1 MVAIRKNRKRKGEI
15 TLASRIQLRRDTAQ
29 NFAEQ
34 NTLLAQGEVAWEL
47 NSSKFKIGD
56 GVHRWNELDYI
67 QFGEIPNN
75 GTLTI
80 QKNGTTIATFT
91 ANQAGDTTANI
102 VADTPAWGNITGTL
116 ANQTDLSQA
125 LATKLTASDIYN
137 VLNSTAIDKAL
148 SANMGKELNDR
159 LNNVESRG
167 RFLSVWDCT
176 TGLPETDPVGLETGD
191 VYEYQRGDYYI
202 VGGVGTTNY
211 RPAGTSYVVGTAS
224 TVVETETV
232 KENDTYIF
240 DGSVWILQQNTD
252 RDVTFATVAGS
263 PYDNSNLASALNS
276 KQDEIT
282 QNAKLSADL
291 VDDTSTTNKFV
302 SATDITNW
310 NGKVDA
316 NTAITGGTKCKI
328 TYDEKGLVTAGADL
342 ASTDVTNALG
352 YTPYNNSN
360 PSGYQANVLE
370 GVQINGTDLTID
382 VNKKVNIPV
391 ASTNT
396 NGVVRVNTSKGITAS
411 SGQLETVAADSA
423 EITAKTSTFKPIVP
437 STLNVAIREGLGNNS
452 LTWTDAYKTSARNTI
467 GATRVSFVDWID

>member
-1 MVAIRKNRKRKGEI
+1 MSYLV
-15 TLASRIQLRRDTAQ
+15 QMRRDTLA
-29 NFAEQ
+29 NW
-34 NTLLAQGEVAWEL
+34 NSVNPVLAQGECGWVIGT
-47 NSSKFKIGD
+47 NDFKIGD
-56 GVHRWNELDYI
+56 GVHAWVDLPYI

-80 QKNGTTIATFT
+80 QKNGVTVATFT
-91 ANQAGDTTANI
+91 ANQAGDTVANI

-116 ANQTDLSQA
+116 ADQTDLSQA
-125 LATKLTASDIYN
+125 LATKLTANDIYN

-202 VGGVGTTNY
+202 VGTVGTTNY
-211 RPAGTSYVVGTAS
+211 KPNGSSYVVGTAS
-224 TVVETETV
+224 TTVETGDV
-232 KENDTYIF
+232 KENDTYIY
-240 DGSVWILQQNTD
+240 DGSQWILQENVD
-252 RDVTFATVAGS
+252 REVTFASVAGD
-263 PYDNSNLASALNS
+263 PYDNTNLASALNN
-276 KQDEIT
+276 KQNEIT
-282 QNAKLSADL
+282 SSAKISSDL
-291 VDDTSTTNKFV
+291 VDDTSATNKFV
-302 SATDITNW
+302 NATDITNW

-382 VNKKVNIPV
+382 VNKKVNIPY
-391 ASTNT
+391 ATNDSL
-396 NGVVRVNTSKGITAS
+396 GVVRGNQSFGSYMSNGTICTWKAS
-411 SGQLETVAADSA
+411 DSELVAK
-423 EITAKTSTFKPIVP
+423 IQNYKPIVP
-437 STLNVAIREGLGNNS
+437 SNIDVAIREGLGNNS
-452 LTWTDAYKTSARNTI
+452 LTWTDAYKASARNTI
-467 GATRVSFVDWID
+467 GASDQTIFRDYE

>member
-1 MVAIRKNRKRKGEI
+1 M
-15 TLASRIQLRRDTAQ
+15 RRDTLA
-29 NFAEQ
+29 NW
-34 NTLLAQGEVAWEL
+34 NSVNPVLAQGEWGWVIGTED
-47 NSSKFKIGD
+47 FKIGD
-56 GVHRWNELDYI
+56 GVHTWLDLPYI

-80 QKNGTTIATFT
+80 QKNGVTVATFT
-91 ANQAGDTTANI
+91 ANQANDTVANI

-116 ANQTDLSQA
+116 SDQTDLSQA

-137 VLNSTAIDKAL
+137 VLDSTAIDKAL
-148 SANMGKELNDR
+148 SANMGRELNDR

-202 VGGVGTTNY
+202 VGDIGTTNY
-211 RPAGTSYVVGTAS
+211 RPAGTSYTVGTPS

-291 VDDTSTTNKFV
+291 VDDTNTTNKFV
-302 SATDITNW
+302 TATDITNW

-352 YTPYNNSN
+352 YTPYSN
-360 PSGYQANVLE
+360 ANPNGYQANVLE

-382 VNKKVNIPV
+382 VNKKVNIPLAGDGV
-391 ASTNT
+391 YGVGKIAPVYGIAITGGSFSVYSALEAAIIAKT
-396 NGVVRVNTSKGITAS
+396 NGY
-411 SGQLETVAADSA
+411 Q
-423 EITAKTSTFKPIVP
+423 PIVP
-437 STLNVAIREGLGNNS
+437 SKLDIAIREGLGNNS
-452 LTWTDAYKTSARNTI
+452 LTWTEAYKASARNTI
-467 GATRVSFVDWID
+467 GAGDGNKTIIREWIG

>member
-1 MVAIRKNRKRKGEI
+1 MSLRVQI
-15 TLASRIQLRRDTAQ
+15 RRDTLA
-29 NFAEQ
+29 NWNSA
-34 NTLLAQGEVAWEL
+34 NPVLAQGEVGWVIGTD
-47 NSSKFKIGD
+47 NYKIGD
-56 GVHRWNELDYI
+56 GTTNWLNLRYI

-102 VADTPAWGNITGTL
+102 EADVPAWGNITGTL
-116 ANQTDLSQA
+116 SNQTDLSQA
-125 LATKLTASDIYN
+125 LASKLTTSDILN

-167 RFLSVWDCT
+167 RFLSVWECT

-202 VGGVGTTNY
+202 VGTVGATNY
-211 RPAGTSYVVGTAS
+211 KPNGSSYVVGIAS
-224 TVVETETV
+224 TTVETGDV
-232 KENDTYIF
+232 KENDTYIY
-240 DGSVWILQQNTD
+240 DGSQWILQENVD
-252 RDVTFATVAGS
+252 REVTFASVAGD
-263 PYDNSNLASALNS
+263 PYDNTNLASALNN
-276 KQDEIT
+276 KQNEIT
-282 QNAKLSADL
+282 SSAKISSDL
-291 VDDTSTTNKFV
+291 VDDTSATNKFV
-302 SATDITNW
+302 TATDITNW

-370 GVQINGTDLTID
+370 GVQVDGTDLTID

-391 ASTNT
+391 AYQTT
-396 NGVVRVNTSKGITAS
+396 KGVVLVSDAGYGIKSMST
-411 SGQLETVAADSA
+411 GQLQIHSGDW
-423 EITAKTSTFKPIVP
+423 AKFTNALTNPNQWLPIVTKDLLLGMKAFLGTTITS
-437 STLNVAIREGLGNNS
+437 STSNT
-452 LTWTDAYKTSARNTI
+452 TWNDTEKASARNTLDI
-467 GATRVSFVDWID
+467 PDKTIFRDYE

>member
-1 MVAIRKNRKRKGEI
+1 MAVRY
-15 TLASRIQLRRDTAQ
+15 QVRRDTAQ

-80 QKNGTTIATFT
+80 QKNGVTVATFT
-91 ANQAGDTTANI
+91 ANQAGDTVANI

-116 ANQTDLSQA
+116 ADQTDLSQA

-167 RFLSVWDCT
+167 RFLSVWDCA

-191 VYEYQRGDYYI
+191 VYEYQRGDYYT
-202 VGGVGTTNY
+202 VGNVGTTNY
-211 RPAGTSYVVGTAS
+211 RPTGTSYVVGTAS

-302 SATDITNW
+302 TATDITNW

-316 NTAITGGTKCKI
+316 NTVITGGTKCKI

-382 VNKKVNIPV
+382 VNKKVNIVLGSAAFTP
-391 ASTNT
+391 STNYAT
-396 NGVVRVNTSKGITAS
+396 SAQGVKADGAVRFDTTQSLTDT
-411 SGQLETVAADSA
+411 Q
-423 EITAKTSTFKPIVP
+423 KTQARNNIGAGDGNKTI
-437 STLNVAIREGLGNNS
+437 IREWVG
-452 LTWTDAYKTSARNTI
+452 
-467 GATRVSFVDWID
+467 

>member
-1 MVAIRKNRKRKGEI
+1 MSLRV
-15 TLASRIQLRRDTAQ
+15 QMRRDTLA
-29 NFAEQ
+29 NWNSVNPVLAE
-34 NTLLAQGEVAWEL
+34 GEWGWVIGTED
-47 NSSKFKIGD
+47 FKIGD
-56 GVHRWNELDYI
+56 GIHAWLDLPYI

-102 VADTPAWGNITGTL
+102 VADIPAWGNITGTL
-116 ANQTDLSQA
+116 SDQTDLSQV

-137 VLNSTAIDKAL
+137 VLNSTAVDKAL

-167 RFLSVWDCT
+167 RFLSVWDCV

-191 VYEYQRGDYYI
+191 TYTYQRGDYYI
-202 VGGVGTTNY
+202 VGNVGTINY
-211 RPAGTSYVVGTAS
+211 RPTGTSYVVGTAS

-263 PYDNSNLASALNS
+263 PYDNTNLAGALNA
-276 KQDEIT
+276 KQDEID
-282 QNAKLSADL
+282 QNNMLSADL
-291 VDDTSTTNKFV
+291 VDDTSTNHKFV
-302 SATDITNW
+302 TATDITNW

-382 VNKKVNIPV
+382 VNKKVNIPK
-391 ASTNT
+391 ASNSTL
-396 NGVVRVNTSKGITAS
+396 GVVIVRSNYGMDILTDGIIYPVQAS
-411 SGQLETVAADSA
+411 NS
-423 EITAKTSTFKPIVP
+423 EIEAKTNQFKPITP
-437 STLNVAIREGLGNNS
+437 QRLNKAIMEGLGNNE
-452 LTWTDAYKTSARNTI
+452 LTWTEAYKTSARDTI
-467 GATRVSFVDWID
+467 GAGAKTIIREWVG

>member
-1 MVAIRKNRKRKGEI
+1 MSLRV
-15 TLASRIQLRRDTAQ
+15 QMRRDTLA
-29 NFAEQ
+29 NW
-34 NTLLAQGEVAWEL
+34 NSVNPVLAQGEWGWVIGTED
-47 NSSKFKIGD
+47 FKIGD
-56 GVHRWNELDYI
+56 GVHAWLELPYI

-91 ANQAGDTTANI
+91 ANQAGDTVANI
-102 VADTPAWGNITGTL
+102 IADTPSWGNITGTL
-116 ANQTDLSQA
+116 SNQEDLSQA
-125 LATKLTASDIYN
+125 LATKLTASDILN

-176 TGLPETDPVGLETGD
+176 TGLPETDPAGLDTGD

-202 VGGVGTTNY
+202 VGDVGTTNY
-211 RPAGTSYVVGTAS
+211 RPTGSSYTVGTPS

-276 KQDEIT
+276 KQNEIT

-291 VDDTSTTNKFV
+291 VDDTNTTNKFV
-302 SATDITNW
+302 TATDITSW

-352 YTPYNNSN
+352 YTPYSNSN
-360 PSGYQANVLE
+360 PNGYQANVLE

-382 VNKKVNIPV
+382 VNKKVSIPV
-391 ASTNT
+391 AA
-396 NGVVRVNTSKGITAS
+396 NGGTWGLVKVNSNKGITES
-411 SGQLETVAADSA
+411 SGQIEIIKASDS
-423 EITAKTSTFKPIVP
+423 ELLAKTNNYRPVVP
-437 STLNVAIREGLGNNS
+437 SNLDKAIMEGLGNNS

-467 GATRVSFVDWID
+467 GAGDGNKTTIREWVD

>member
-1 MVAIRKNRKRKGEI
+1 MAVRY
-15 TLASRIQLRRDTAQ
+15 QVRRDTAQ

-56 GVHRWNELDYI
+56 GVHRWNDLDYI

-80 QKNGTTIATFT
+80 QKNGVTVATFT

-102 VADTPAWGNITGTL
+102 VADTPSWGNITGTL
-116 ANQTDLSQA
+116 SDQTDLSQA

-167 RFLSVWDCT
+167 RFLSVWDCV

-191 VYEYQRGDYYI
+191 IYTYQRGDYYI
-202 VGGVGTTNY
+202 VGNVASSGGTNY
-211 RPAGTSYVVGTAS
+211 KPYGSSYTVGTAS
-224 TVVETETV
+224 TTIETEVVEP
-232 KENDTYIF
+232 NDTYIY
-240 DGSVWILQQNTD
+240 DGSQWILQQNVD
-252 RDVTFATVAGS
+252 REVAFSTIAGD
-263 PYDNSNLASALNS
+263 PYDNTNLAGALNA
-276 KQDEIT
+276 KQDEID
-282 QNAKLSADL
+282 QNNMLSADL
-291 VDDTSTTNKFV
+291 VDDTTTNHKFV
-302 SATDITNW
+302 TSTDITNW

-316 NTAITGGTKCKI
+316 NTAITGATKCKI
-328 TYDEKGLVTAGADL
+328 TYDEKGLVTAGGDL

-352 YTPYNNSN
+352 YTPYSNAN

-370 GVQINGTDLTID
+370 GVQVAGTDLTID

-391 ASTNT
+391 AYQTT
-396 NGVVRVNTSKGITAS
+396 KGVVLVSDAGYGIKSMSTGQLQIHSGDWAKFTTALTNPNQWLPIVTKDLLLGMKAFLGTTITSSTSNTSWNDTEKA
-411 SGQLETVAADSA
+411 
-423 EITAKTSTFKPIVP
+423 
-437 STLNVAIREGLGNNS
+437 
-452 LTWTDAYKTSARNTI
+452 SARNTLDI
-467 GATRVSFVDWID
+467 PDKTVFRDYE

>member
-1 MVAIRKNRKRKGEI
+1 MSLRV
-15 TLASRIQLRRDTAQ
+15 QMRRDTLA
-29 NFAEQ
+29 NW
-34 NTLLAQGEVAWEL
+34 NSVNPILAQGEWGWVIGTED
-47 NSSKFKIGD
+47 FKIGD
-56 GVHRWNELDYI
+56 GVHAWVDLPYI

-80 QKNGTTIATFT
+80 QKNGVAIATFT
-91 ANQAGDTTANI
+91 ANQANDTVANI

-116 ANQTDLSQA
+116 ADQTDLSQA

-167 RFLSVWDCT
+167 RFLSVWDCE
-176 TGLPETDPVGLETGD
+176 TGLPETDPVGFETGD
-191 VYEYQRGDYYI
+191 VYVYQRGDYYI
-202 VGGVGTTNY
+202 IGNVGTTNY

-224 TVVETETV
+224 TVVETEVV

-252 RDVTFATVAGS
+252 RDVTFSTIAGS

-276 KQDEIT
+276 KQNEIT
-282 QNAKLSADL
+282 QSAKLSADL
-291 VDDTSTTNKFV
+291 VDDTNTSNKFV

-316 NTAITGGTKCKI
+316 NAAITGGTKCKI
-328 TYDEKGLVTAGADL
+328 TYDEKGLVTGGADL

-360 PSGYQANVLE
+360 PNGYQANVLE

-382 VNKKVNIPV
+382 VNKKVNIPK
-391 ASTNT
+391 ASNSTLGVVQT
-396 NGVVRVNTSKGITAS
+396 NGSYGIEISSNGYIATIPAAENTLVAKLNGRNVV
-411 SGQLETVAADSA
+411 VANNLDIA
-423 EITAKTSTFKPIVP
+423 V
-437 STLNVAIREGLGNNS
+437 REGLGNNS

-467 GATRVSFVDWID
+467 GASRVSFVDWID

>member
-1 MVAIRKNRKRKGEI
+1 MSLRV
-15 TLASRIQLRRDTAQ
+15 QMRRDTLA
-29 NFAEQ
+29 NW
-34 NTLLAQGEVAWEL
+34 NSVNPVLAQGEWGWVIGTED
-47 NSSKFKIGD
+47 FKIGD
-56 GVHRWNELDYI
+56 GVHTWLDLPYI

-80 QKNGTTIATFT
+80 QKNGVAIATFT
-91 ANQAGDTTANI
+91 ANQAGDTVANI

-116 ANQTDLSQA
+116 ADQTDLSQA

-176 TGLPETDPVGLETGD
+176 TGLPETDPAGLETGD

-202 VGGVGTTNY
+202 VGDVGTTNY
-211 RPAGTSYVVGTAS
+211 RPSGTSYTVGTPS
-224 TVVETETV
+224 TAVETETV

-302 SATDITNW
+302 TATDITNW

-316 NTAITGGTKCKI
+316 NAAITGGTKCKI

-391 ASTNT
+391 AGDNVY
-396 NGVVRVNTSKGITAS
+396 GVGKISPVYGVAITGGSFSVYPAS
-411 SGQLETVAADSA
+411 EAI
-423 EITAKTSTFKPIVP
+423 ITAKTNGYLPIV
-437 STLNVAIREGLGNNS
+437 SSNLDVAIREGLGNNS
-452 LTWTDAYKTSARNTI
+452 LTWTGAYKTSARNTI

>member
-1 MVAIRKNRKRKGEI
+1 MSLRV
-15 TLASRIQLRRDTAQ
+15 QMRRDTLA
-29 NFAEQ
+29 NW
-34 NTLLAQGEVAWEL
+34 NSVNPVLAQGEWGWVIGTED
-47 NSSKFKIGD
+47 FKIGD
-56 GVHRWNELDYI
+56 GVHAWLELPYI

-91 ANQAGDTTANI
+91 ANQAGDTVANI
-102 VADTPAWGNITGTL
+102 IADTPSWGNITGTL
-116 ANQTDLSQA
+116 SNQEDLSQA
-125 LATKLTASDIYN
+125 LATKLTASDILN

-176 TGLPETDPVGLETGD
+176 TGLPETDPAGLDTGD

-202 VGGVGTTNY
+202 VGDVGTTNY
-211 RPAGTSYVVGTAS
+211 RPTGSSYTVGTPS

-276 KQDEIT
+276 KQNEIT

-291 VDDTSTTNKFV
+291 VDDTNTTNKFV
-302 SATDITNW
+302 TATDITSW

-352 YTPYNNSN
+352 YTPYSNSN
-360 PSGYQANVLE
+360 PNGYQANVLE

-382 VNKKVNIPV
+382 VNKKVSRPV
-391 ASTNT
+391 AA
-396 NGVVRVNTSKGITAS
+396 NGGTWGLVKVNSNKGITES
-411 SGQLETVAADSA
+411 SGQIEIIKASDS
-423 EITAKTSTFKPIVP
+423 ELLAKTNNYRPVVP
-437 STLNVAIREGLGNNS
+437 SNLDKAIMEGLGNNS

-467 GATRVSFVDWID
+467 GAGDGNKTTIREWVD

>member
-1 MVAIRKNRKRKGEI
+1 MSLRV
-15 TLASRIQLRRDTAQ
+15 QMRRDTLA
-29 NFAEQ
+29 NW
-34 NTLLAQGEVAWEL
+34 NSVNPVLAQGEWGWVIGTED
-47 NSSKFKIGD
+47 FKIGD
-56 GVHRWNELDYI
+56 GVHAWLDLPYI

-80 QKNGTTIATFT
+80 QKNGVTVATFT
-91 ANQAGDTTANI
+91 ANQAGDTVANI

-116 ANQTDLSQA
+116 ADQTDLSQA
-125 LATKLTASDIYN
+125 LATKLTVSDIYN
-137 VLNSTAIDKAL
+137 VLNSTAVDKAL

-167 RFLSVWDCT
+167 RFLSVWDCA
-176 TGLPETDPVGLETGD
+176 TGLPETDPVGLDTGD

-202 VGGVGTTNY
+202 VGDVGTTNY
-211 RPAGTSYVVGTAS
+211 RPNGTSYTVGTPS
-224 TVVETETV
+224 SVVETETV
-232 KENDTYIF
+232 KDNDTYIF

-276 KQDEIT
+276 KQNEIT
-282 QNAKLSADL
+282 QSSKLSADL
-291 VDDTSTTNKFV
+291 VDDTNTTNKFV
-302 SATDITNW
+302 NATDITNW

-391 ASTNT
+391 ASTSAL
-396 NGVVRVNTSKGITAS
+396 GVIKVS
-411 SGQLETVAADSA
+411 SGLTMGSDGGLRTSAATESLLVSKTNQYQPVVASNLDIA
-423 EITAKTSTFKPIVP
+423 V
-437 STLNVAIREGLGNNS
+437 REGLGNNA

-467 GATRVSFVDWID
+467 GASRVSFVDWID

>member
-1 MVAIRKNRKRKGEI
+1 MSYSV
-15 TLASRIQLRRDTAQ
+15 QMRRDTLA
-29 NFAEQ
+29 NW
-34 NTLLAQGEVAWEL
+34 NSVNPVLAQGEWGWVLGTED
-47 NSSKFKIGD
+47 FKIGD
-56 GVHRWNELDYI
+56 GIHAWLDLPYI

-116 ANQTDLSQA
+116 SDQTDLSQA
-125 LATKLTASDIYN
+125 LASKLTTSDILN
-137 VLNSTAIDKAL
+137 VLDNTSTDKAL

-167 RFLSVWDCT
+167 RFLSVWDCE

-202 VGGVGTTNY
+202 VGNVGTTNY
-211 RPAGTSYVVGTAS
+211 RPAGTSYTVGTPS

-276 KQDEIT
+276 KQNEIT
-282 QNAKLSADL
+282 QSSKLSADL
-291 VDDTSTTNKFV
+291 VDDTNTTNKFV
-302 SATDITNW
+302 TATDITNW
-310 NGKVDA
+310 NSKVDA

-382 VNKKVNIPV
+382 VNKKVNIPAGTNAV
-391 ASTNT
+391 AGVARAGAGLASMAGGVFYIYPSTEAALQAKTNT
-396 NGVVRVNTSKGITAS
+396 VNP
-411 SGQLETVAADSA
+411 V
-423 EITAKTSTFKPIVP
+423 VP
-437 STLNVAIREGLGNNS
+437 SNLDIAVREGLGNNS
-452 LTWTDAYKTSARNTI
+452 LTWTEAYKTSARNTI
-467 GATRVSFVDWID
+467 GASRVSFVDWID

>member
-1 MVAIRKNRKRKGEI
+1 MSLRV
-15 TLASRIQLRRDTAQ
+15 QMRRDTLA
-29 NFAEQ
+29 NW
-34 NTLLAQGEVAWEL
+34 NSVNPVLAQGEWGWVIGTED
-47 NSSKFKIGD
+47 FKIGD
-56 GVHRWNELDYI
+56 GVHAWLDLPYI

-116 ANQTDLSQA
+116 SDQTDLSQA
-125 LATKLTASDIYN
+125 LSTKLTSSDILN

-176 TGLPETDPVGLETGD
+176 TGLPETDPIGLETGD

-202 VGGVGTTNY
+202 VGDVGTTNY
-211 RPAGTSYVVGTAS
+211 RPSGSSYTVGTPS

-276 KQDEIT
+276 KQAEIT

-291 VDDTSTTNKFV
+291 VDDTNTTNKFV
-302 SATDITNW
+302 TATDITNW

-370 GVQINGTDLTID
+370 GVQINGADLTID

-396 NGVVRVNTSKGITAS
+396 NGVVQVNTSKGITAS
-411 SGQLETVAADSA
+411 SGQLEIVAADA
-423 EITAKTSTFKPIVP
+423 TEISAKTNTYKPVVP
-437 STLNVAIREGLGNNS
+437 STLDTAIREGLGNNS

>member
-1 MVAIRKNRKRKGEI
+1 MSLRV
-15 TLASRIQLRRDTAQ
+15 QMRRDTLA
-29 NFAEQ
+29 NW
-34 NTLLAQGEVAWEL
+34 NSVNPVLAQGEWGWVIGTED
-47 NSSKFKIGD
+47 FKIGD
-56 GVHRWNELDYI
+56 GVHAWLDLPYI

-80 QKNGTTIATFT
+80 QKNGVTVATFT
-91 ANQAGDTTANI
+91 ANQANDTIANI

-116 ANQTDLSQA
+116 ADQTDLSQA

-137 VLNSTAIDKAL
+137 VLDSTAIDKAL

-202 VGGVGTTNY
+202 VGTVASGSGTNY
-211 RPAGTSYVVGTAS
+211 KPNGTGYTVGTAS
-224 TVVETETV
+224 TTVETETV
-232 KENDTYIF
+232 KQNDTYIF
-240 DGSVWILQQNTD
+240 DGAHWILQQNVD
-252 RDVTFATVAGS
+252 REVTFGSIAGD
-263 PYDNSNLASALNS
+263 PYDNSNLAGALNS
-276 KQDEIT
+276 KQDEID
-282 QNAKLSADL
+282 QNNMLSADL
-291 VDDTSTTNKFV
+291 VDDTNTTNKFV
-302 SATDITNW
+302 TATDITNW

-316 NTAITGGTKCKI
+316 NAAITGGTHTKI

-382 VNKKVNIPV
+382 VNKKVNIPLAAAGV
-391 ASTNT
+391 Y
-396 NGVVRVNTSKGITAS
+396 GVVRANTSFGIGSNALGYLYIQTPTDTQVTDKS
-411 SGQLETVAADSA
+411 SA
-423 EITAKTSTFKPIVP
+423 
-437 STLNVAIREGLGNNS
+437 NVALVLSKIDLAVKSGVTANS
-452 LTWTDAYKTSARNTI
+452 ITLTDAEKTSARDWI
-467 GATRVSFVDWID
+467 GAGDGNKTIIREWIG